1 MSKESEPE
9 KQPPSSEKSL
19 WETIKEPFK
28 QVQDSYR
35 SLDIKGTIEKYR
47 EKINHDVI
55 ENPTLKKMQQLPH
68 KPKEIS
74 AEIDKEL
81 RTLSIKFNEN
91 YPYAASMCR
100 SHPTLILGSFL
111 TVCIFPLWTR
121 RKYSIVISCCLR
133 IFFRYILNCVH
144 YVANSF
150 KTVAKSAVALT
161 LLGQGTLEVI
171 NYQWSHELSKPKDFL
186 DDGKDKNK
194 H

>member
-28 QVQDSYR
+28 QVRDSYR

-74 AEIDKEL
+74 TEIDKEL

-111 TVCIFPLWTR
+111 AVCIFPLWTR
-121 RKYSIVISCCLR
+121 P
-133 IFFRYILNCVH
+133 
-144 YVANSF
+144 NSF

-171 NYQWSHELSKPKDFL
+171 NYQWSHELPKPKDFL